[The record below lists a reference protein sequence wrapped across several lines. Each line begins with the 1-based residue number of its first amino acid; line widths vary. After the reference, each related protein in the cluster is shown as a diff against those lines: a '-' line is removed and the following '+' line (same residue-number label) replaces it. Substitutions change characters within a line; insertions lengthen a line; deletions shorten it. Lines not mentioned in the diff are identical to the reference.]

1 MFKLAVR
8 SILAQKVR
16 YLLPTLAVVLGVAFV
31 AGSLLYGGSVQAA
44 LDRAQQRAQPDLAVQ
59 VSPKRIDTPLSADLV
74 QRLRNV
80 GGAAAVR
87 PVAEGRAFLVA
98 KDGSLVGA
106 PGSAG
111 GVNYVAGPDGKDP
124 RYPLVSGRGPAGA
137 GEIAIDEW
145 SAEQTG
151 YQVGD
156 QLRVIVGGV
165 ARKVQLVGIFT
176 ASDARLARGGTLT
189 AFDTATARAQFSP
202 TPDSY
207 TSIDLSAAVGTSEDA
222 LARNVAAVLPN
233 DAEAATRTELNTAS
247 GRLDGK
253 LTEILLIFAVIAL
266 FVSIFLV
273 ANTFTMLAAARAR
286 EHALLR
292 AVGAARRYV
301 LRLVLAEAVLV
312 GVVATVLGYLLGIGA
327 AAALSQLFSVT
338 DGPQVPLE
346 VLSAGA
352 ILAALGVG
360 VGVTTLAAYIPA
372 RRAAA
377 VPPIAALRDGLPPSG
392 KSLRRRNIAGLVVT
406 ALGAGMTVAGT
417 ASEDL
422 IYLGAPVLLL
432 GLIILTPWFGML
444 LTALLRR
451 PLTRLTG
458 IRGTLAVENTRRNPR
473 RTAATA
479 ATLMIGLSICAAVT
493 VPIASLAA
501 EGERAADT
509 GDSADVRVT
518 AIDFAKIGPDVP
530 ARIATLPDAQAVTPV
545 IPAGIKLNQSDYLSA
560 AAVDPA
566 QIAGFVP
573 ITVKQGSLDGL
584 GRGIAV
590 TTKEAEA
597 HQWTVGSLVSGEF
610 VNPLAK
616 GATAALPIVAIY
628 DAPATFEYGALV
640 STATAPSGLL
650 PSTVLVKASP
660 GKASALRAEIQQT
673 LDNPTLVVR
682 TRAEAAESSAAEFA
696 LFLNILYALLSVS
709 VLIGALGVINTMTMS
724 TFERI
729 KEIGLLRAV
738 GLARA
743 QVGSILRLESV
754 IIALLGALLGLG
766 AGCVIGAVAVRS
778 QDSIPLVMPWDR
790 LGVFVA
796 VTAVIGVLA
805 SLWPARKA
813 ARIPIL
819 TAIQTD
825 TE

>member
-8 SILAQKVR
+8 SILAHKVR

-44 LDRAQQRAQPDLAVQ
+44 VDRAQQKAQPDLAVQ

-80 GGAAAVR
+80 AGAAAVR

-106 PGSAG
+106 PVSAG

-124 RYPLVSGRGPAGA
+124 RYPLVNGRAPGSV

-145 SAEQTG
+145 SARQTG

-156 QLRVIVGGV
+156 RLRVVVGGV
-165 ARKVQLVGIFT
+165 AREVQLVGVFT

-207 TSIDLSAAVGTSEDA
+207 TAIDLSAGPGTTEDA
-222 LARNVAAVLPN
+222 LAKNVAAVLP
-233 DAEAATRTELNTAS
+233 DSAEAATRAEINAAS
-247 GRLDGK
+247 SRYDEK
-253 LTEILLIFAVIAL
+253 LTEILLVFAAIAL

-301 LRLVLAEAVLV
+301 LRMVLAEAVLV
-312 GVVATVLGYLLGIGA
+312 GAVATVLGYLLGIGA

-346 VLSAGA
+346 VWNAGA
-352 ILAALGVG
+352 MLAALGVG
-360 VGVTTLAAYIPA
+360 VGVTTLAAYVPA

-377 VPPIAALRDGLPPSG
+377 VPPIAALRAGLPPTG
-392 KSLRRRNIAGLVVT
+392 KSLRRRNVVGFAVT
-406 ALGAGMTVAGT
+406 ALGAVVTVAGT
-417 ASEDL
+417 TSEDL
-422 IYLGAPVLLL
+422 IYVGAPVLLL
-432 GLIILTPWFGML
+432 GLIILTPWFGVL

-451 PLTRLTG
+451 PLTRFAG

-493 VPIASLAA
+493 VPIASVAA
-501 EGERAADT
+501 EEERVADT
-509 GDSADVRVT
+509 GDSADIKVT
-518 AIDFAKIGPDVP
+518 AIDFADIGPDVP
-530 ARIATLPDAQAVTPV
+530 AQIAKLPGARAVTPV
-545 IPAGIKLNQSDYLSA
+545 TPADIKLNQSDYLNA
-560 AAVDPA
+560 AAVDPK

-590 TTKEAEA
+590 TTKEAAA
-597 HQWTVGSLVSGEF
+597 HQWTVGSMVSGEF
-610 VNPLAK
+610 VHPLAK
-616 GATAALPIVAIY
+616 GATPALPIVAIY
-628 DAPATFEYGALV
+628 DAPATFRYSALV
-640 STATAPSGLL
+640 STSTAPQGL
-650 PSTVLVKASP
+650 PPFTVLVKAAD
-660 GKASALRAEIQQT
+660 GKASALRAEIQKA

-682 TRAEAAESSAAEFA
+682 TRAEAAEDSAAQFA
-696 LFLNILYALLSVS
+696 VFLNILYALLSVS

-738 GLARA
+738 GLARK

-766 AGCVIGAVAVRS
+766 AGCVIGAVAVLS
-778 QDSIPLVMPWDR
+778 QDSIALVMPWDR

-819 TAIQTD
+819 TAVQTD